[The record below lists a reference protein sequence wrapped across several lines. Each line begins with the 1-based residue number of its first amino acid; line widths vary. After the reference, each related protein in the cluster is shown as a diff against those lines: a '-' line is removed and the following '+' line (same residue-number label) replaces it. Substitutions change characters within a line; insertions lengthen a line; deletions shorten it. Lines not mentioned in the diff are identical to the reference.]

1 MNLTALGNRVEAHI
15 HDRHERMAIVGFN
28 SVNDDHSIFDV
39 IKKLQNTFPSYEVRL
54 LRPSKLDTADRR
66 GIVIATE
73 KNQINVD
80 NVAIGTVYVVDS
92 TNNLKRDLTRY
103 VINND

>member
-1 MNLTALGNRVEAHI
+1 MGNRVEAHI
-15 HDRHERMAIVGFN
+15 HDRHERMAIVGIN
-28 SVNDDHSIFDV
+28 TISDDHSIFDV
-39 IKKLQNTFPSYEVRL
+39 VKKLQNTFPSYELRL
-54 LRPSKLDTADRR
+54 LRPSKLDTADRP
-66 GIVIATE
+66 GVVIATE
-73 KNQINVD
+73 KNQVNVD